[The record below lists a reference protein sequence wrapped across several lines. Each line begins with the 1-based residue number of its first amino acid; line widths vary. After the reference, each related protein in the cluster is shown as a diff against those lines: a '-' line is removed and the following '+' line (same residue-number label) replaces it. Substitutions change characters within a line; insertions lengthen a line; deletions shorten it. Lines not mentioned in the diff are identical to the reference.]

1 MDKSSVDDTGA
12 QRAFGDGWDQPY
24 QQQDFDFVVKWKPE
38 IISSRTCDN
47 SCFWKKSCL
56 SKAVKEVK
64 NVISSLGWFISFKFS
79 TAAKNWSFFFW
90 VKNEE
95 FGRT

>member
-64 NVISSLGWFISFKFS
+64 NMLSVNFSDSFWHSNS
-79 TAAKNWSFFFW
+79 TAAKNWSIFLS
-90 VKNEE
+90 KNEE